1 MAVTGWIEEEDS
13 EAGGGTLQR
22 RSSDVMALLVLD
34 LEDDESE
41 IEREM
46 RETEGEKRE
55 GTGFF
60 NSARGRVGAKVSSSG
75 RPRGHAALL
84 DCDRSAM
91 TGPARST
98 FPNFRN

>member
-1 MAVTGWIEEEDS
+1 
-13 EAGGGTLQR
+13 
-22 RSSDVMALLVLD
+22 MALLVLD

-60 NSARGRVGAKVSSSG
+60 NSARGRVGAKVSSNG
-75 RPRGHAALL
+75 RPRGHAA
-84 DCDRSAM
+84 
-91 TGPARST
+91 
-98 FPNFRN
+98 